1 MIEAG
6 ICGLLKAKHI
16 VENKMLPLVGDR
28 QRVYEENLET
38 MEVWPNQ
45 FHLSYLCLKRYSRG
59 FFF

>member
-38 MEVWPNQ
+38 MEVWQ
-45 FHLSYLCLKRYSRG
+45 K
-59 FFF
+59 